1 MAFSASQA
9 TQLVQTYQAT
19 LTQQQS
25 AVLETR
31 YADIFTLITAQANL
45 GANTLT
51 TTVSVTQYQELRA
64 YLISLGYTVSLPQ
77 TDLTQGGQR
86 NITVTWP
93 TARAQAITAIT
104 PTQLIGLVG
113 IAVDIALTPTGG
125 VAPYT
130 FTAVGALPNGLVF
143 GANTDVAQLTITG
156 TPTVTLVTTVTVTA
170 VDQLGTA
177 FTQILGISIGATA
190 NPSTYTLPA
199 ATTTSLGGVQVD
211 GVTLKVVNGV
221 IGLQASSFLNQ
232 QARNIAVMTV
242 IGLT

>member
-1 MAFSASQA
+1 MAVTASQA
-9 TQLVQTYQAT
+9 TQLVQSYQST

-31 YADIFTLITAQANL
+31 YADIFTLITGQANI
-45 GANTLT
+45 GFNTLT
-51 TTVSVTQYQELRA
+51 TTVSVTQYQELRT

-93 TARAQAITAIT
+93 TTSQQAITAIA
-104 PTQLIGLVG
+104 PTQILALVG
-113 IAVDIALTPTGG
+113 VAVDTAVQPSGG

-130 FTAVGALPNGLVF
+130 FTVVGSLPNGLVF
-143 GANTDVAQLTITG
+143 GANTNVQQLAITG
-156 TPTVTLVTTVTVTA
+156 TPTVTAVTTVTVTA
-170 VDQLGTA
+170 TDALGTA
-177 FTQILGISIGATA
+177 FTQIIGISIGATA

-199 ATTTSLGGVQVD
+199 ATTSTLGGVIVD
-211 GVTLKVVNGV
+211 GTTLRVTNGV
-221 IGLQASSFLNQ
+221 IALQASTFLNQ
-232 QARNIAVMTV
+232 QARNVAVLTV